1 MSSSVDIDTIAYLRN
16 PRQVGTT
23 PSGNPSKVWMF
34 DVEMYIGID
43 AEGQEQG
50 MAACLR
56 FFNQPDLQ
64 FGQVGLYAVRA
75 LIGSMPERNNIDLGS
90 NARPRDHYIVAGDIQ
105 RLIPLHEVQIEE
117 VEGKEVTSIKL
128 PNLDTRILPY
138 LTICGV
144 ALNSN
149 KEKATFDIDARQ
161 YALFANGY
169 IDFPKPTPNPDR
181 YVQITGYLTG
191 IEGGRFTMD
200 VNNVTFLGYAPKAAA
215 PPAPILPLTPAPSS
229 SKTGA
234 EWGTPSWARNIK
246 RKLNDGSGS
255 KAPSSSPT

>member
-64 FGQVGLYAVRA
+64 FGQVGLYSVRA

-90 NARPRDHYIVAGDIQ
+90 NAHPRDHYIVAGDIQ

-144 ALNSN
+144 ALNAN
-149 KEKATFDIDARQ
+149 KENATLGFDIDARQ

-169 IDFPKPTPNPDR
+169 IDFPVLCRIPKSGRWPTNDKKPTPNPDR

-200 VNNVTFLGYAPKAAA
+200 ARKARKPESSQVYVPKSQGRAFE
-215 PPAPILPLTPAPSS
+215 S
-229 SKTGA
+229 
-234 EWGTPSWARNIK
+234 EQ
-246 RKLNDGSGS
+246 
-255 KAPSSSPT
+255 